1 MIETLEVTRF
11 LREGENEI
19 MVSLGD
25 GWYRGA
31 MGFSQNKNIYGTDLA
46 LLLQFEIAR
55 EPIVVSDETWTA
67 TQDGPIGENDFM
79 AGKVYDARKEFP
91 MEHGLMEDCG
101 ERFHL
106 VKVQN
111 YGMKQLIPI
120 DTVPLTPHETLFAKQ
135 IITPAGEVVLDFGQ
149 NIVGY
154 VSFEFDEQE
163 GKKLTLIHGEV
174 LDGKGNFTIENF

>member
-1 MIETLEVTRF
+1 
-11 LREGENEI
+11 
-19 MVSLGD
+19 
-25 GWYRGA
+25 
-31 MGFSQNKNIYGTDLA
+31 
-46 LLLQFEIAR
+46 
-55 EPIVVSDETWTA
+55 
-67 TQDGPIGENDFM
+67 M
-79 AGKVYDARKEFP
+79 AGEVYDARKEFP

-111 YGMKQLIPI
+111 YGMKQLIPV
-120 DTVPLTPHETLFAKQ
+120 DTVPVTPHETLFAKQ

-174 LDGKGNFTIENF
+174 LDGKGNFTIENFQNKAVPTKQ